1 MTNKNQDLTDIFDN
15 NLSLSTREIYLCGNE
30 GEVDEKLTMG
40 FLKNLRILENK
51 SKDPIIIHQY
61 SVGGDW
67 NAGMAMY
74 DAIRNS
80 PCQFVYI
87 CYGIAASMGS
97 IIPQA
102 VFGKGLR
109 ITSQNCEWLIHD
121 GSSNVSGTHK
131 QVISGINHSKIA
143 LKTMYDI
150 YTDACNDG
158 EFFLEVIIFTVS
170 PFLRIVCNSLLFPLI
185 SHPIAVSPIFVC
197 TAYAKSID
205 VASLGNLITDPF
217 GVKQKT
223 FSWNICNFVYS

>member
-1 MTNKNQDLTDIFDN
+1 MTNKQNQDLTDIFDN
-15 NLSLSTREIYLCGNE
+15 DLSVSTREIYLCGND

-40 FLKNLRILENK
+40 FLKNLRILESK
-51 SKDPIIIHQY
+51 SKDPIIVHQY
-61 SVGGDW
+61 SIGGDW

-102 VFGKGLR
+102 VLGKGLR
-109 ITSQNCEWLIHD
+109 VTAENCEWLIHD

-131 QVISGINHSKIA
+131 QVISGINHSKLA

-158 EFFLEVIIFTVS
+158 EFFSDKNKSQVKKHIQYQLNTKEDWIFNGRDAVWYG
-170 PFLRIVCNSLLFPLI
+170 FADGVLGDEGYQDVLRIL
-185 SHPIAVSPIFVC
+185 
-197 TAYAKSID
+197 
-205 VASLGNLITDPF
+205 
-217 GVKQKT
+217 
-223 FSWNICNFVYS
+223 